1 MFSLLRSVQREG
13 GQTLNKGPAPI
24 GAAIIEKSLSIFS
37 PYHVFARKINILFIL
52 IYKSTVSC
60 ALTEKMPLYKL
71 VFNSNEC
78 SRGHIDFKI

>member
-24 GAAIIEKSLSIFS
+24 GAAIIENSLSTFS
-37 PYHVFARKINILFIL
+37 PHRVFARKINILFIL

-60 ALTEKMPLYKL
+60 ALTEKMPFYKL
-71 VFNSNEC
+71 VCNSNEC